1 MTSRRWL
8 VQRARIAIGVL
19 VLAGLTGSAGADQA
33 SARLRGSA
41 EVRPACVIRA
51 GGADRVVHLR
61 CTSQTAART
70 RIQLAG
76 RTGLRTPLQTPAG
89 SPGQQT
95 FSWDTA
101 VSPAG
106 ISVTIPPALPGD
118 QLVVLQF

>member
-8 VQRARIAIGVL
+8 VQRARIATGVL
-19 VLAGLTGSAGADQA
+19 VVVGLTGSAGADQA
-33 SARLRGSA
+33 SARFRVSA
-41 EVRPACVIRA
+41 EVRPACVIRV

-76 RTGLRTPLQTPAG
+76 RPGLQTPAG
-89 SPGQQT
+89 SPGQPT
-95 FSWDTA
+95 FSWDTS
-101 VSPAG
+101 VSPAVT
-106 ISVTIPPALPGD
+106 SVTIPTALPG

>member
-8 VQRARIAIGVL
+8 VQRARIATGVL
-19 VLAGLTGSAGADQA
+19 VVVGLTGSAGADQA
-33 SARLRGSA
+33 SARFRVSA
-41 EVRPACVIRA
+41 EVRPACVIRV

-76 RTGLRTPLQTPAG
+76 RPGLQTG

-95 FSWDTA
+95 FSWDTS
-101 VSPAG
+101 VSPAVT
-106 ISVTIPPALPGD
+106 SVTIPTALPS